1 MEVGDDNRFGMGN
14 ATKVWK
20 RETSMRSLMTCTSR
34 SWDNHCRFRG
44 VTASFP
50 ARTFVTAILAIVVLT
65 ASLKLDSTVNLTHI
79 VVDRERKFKWELWRG
94 KRWGKW

>member
-1 MEVGDDNRFGMGN
+1 MEVGDDNRCGMGN

-20 RETSMRSLMTCTSR
+20 QETSMRFLMICTSR

-44 VTASFP
+44 VIASFP

-65 ASLKLDSTVNLTHI
+65 VSLKLDSTVNLTHI
-79 VVDRERKFKWELWRG
+79 VVD
-94 KRWGKW
+94 